1 MASTFATHINTWV
14 RLESEIH
21 ALMEKIAVLRKER
34 ETEAATII
42 EAVRARGLS
51 KAVLKLK
58 TCSVHMSTNNVGQ
71 TLSYGMLE
79 GLLRDYFA
87 SMRQPDQTVAI
98 IKYIKTHR
106 THKITSRLDLHHQ
119 DASVSMSEKP
129 SPETT

>member
-21 ALMEKIAVLRKER
+21 ALLEKIAVLRKER
-34 ETEAATII
+34 EAEAATII

-71 TLSYGMLE
+71 SLTYGMLE
-79 GLLRDYFA
+79 GLLHEYFA
-87 SMRQPDQTVAI
+87 SVRQPDQTAAI
-98 IKYIKTHR
+98 IKYVKTHR
-106 THKITSRLDLHHQ
+106 THKITARLDLQ
-119 DASVSMSEKP
+119 RQDDAVNMVDASLEA
-129 SPETT
+129 T